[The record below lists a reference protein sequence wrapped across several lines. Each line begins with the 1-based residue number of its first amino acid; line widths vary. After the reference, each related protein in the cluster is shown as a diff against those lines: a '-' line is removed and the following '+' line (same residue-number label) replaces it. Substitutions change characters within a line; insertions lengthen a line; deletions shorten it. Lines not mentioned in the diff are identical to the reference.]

1 MTLHK
6 AWMNANARAQ
16 RSESF
21 ARARGRRRGVTLW
34 SDGGTPLSVR
44 LSATFAEAM
53 RTHGFAEAMESHWSH
68 TVRSIAEGDACVLHC
83 VPHCVLQRIAPRAR
97 AVIDACNFPAT
108 GVPLDRLAHAR
119 KVEFAEADPT
129 RRESNRTR

>member
-1 MTLHK
+1 MTLRK
-6 AWMNANARAQ
+6 TLTEANARAQ

-21 ARARGRRRGVTLW
+21 ARARGRRRGVT
-34 SDGGTPLSVR
+34 R
-44 LSATFAEAM
+44 L
-53 RTHGFAEAMESHWSH
+53 R
-68 TVRSIAEGDACVLHC
+68 RGDEDTRLCLGKAC